1 MGRAVGAVPL
11 WIDPDCE
18 ALAPSAEMLSI
29 PVGVVGMLEIGVQ
42 EVVVDEIVFDGD
54 WLELSLL
61 EVGMPEMRIPE
72 GEA

>member
-11 WIDPDCE
+11 WIGPDCE

-54 WLELSLL
+54 WLELSLIAI
-61 EVGMPEMRIPE
+61 GMPEMRIPE
-72 GEA
+72 REA

>member
-42 EVVVDEIVFDGD
+42 EVVVDEILFDGD
-54 WLELSLL
+54 WLEKPSLA
-61 EVGMPEMRIPE
+61 VGMLEIGILEEE
-72 GEA
+72 G